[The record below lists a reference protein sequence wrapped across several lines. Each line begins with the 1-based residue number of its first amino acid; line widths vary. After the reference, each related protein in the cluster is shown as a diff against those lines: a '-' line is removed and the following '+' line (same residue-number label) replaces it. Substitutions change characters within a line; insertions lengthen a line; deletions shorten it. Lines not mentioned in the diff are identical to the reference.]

1 MKLSPE
7 SHRRL
12 EEFFREFRGEPGL
25 RLPPVKVYTGGLS
38 RLLLDSIGMG
48 AITFGRRVFVSPRMV
63 VKDVRGRRAVHGWL
77 LVHEAAH
84 VLQYEEDGF
93 VKFLLKY
100 LRDYWR
106 ELPAGEKWK
115 LSGAARVAA
124 YKAIPAER
132 EAREAEHAYRSSK
145 ETRNGPARAHCAAD
159 AGEAGG
165 PLKEL

>member
-1 MKLSPE
+1 VRLSAE
-7 SHRRL
+7 SHRRV

-25 RLPPVKVYTGGLS
+25 RLPPVKVYSCVLS

-63 VKDVRGRRAVHGWL
+63 VKDGRGRRAVHGWL

-84 VLQYEEDGF
+84 VLQYEEAGF
-93 VKFLLKY
+93 FKFLLKY

-115 LSGAARVAA
+115 LSGAARIAA
-124 YKAIPAER
+124 YAAIPAER
-132 EAREAEHAYRSSK
+132 EALEAEHAYRSFK
-145 ETRNGPARAHCAAD
+145 KMGAAPARAHYAAD
-159 AGEAGG
+159 ASEAGS
-165 PLKEL
+165 PLKEP